1 MLDRL
6 GIGFVWLMHL
16 LPLGWIYAV
25 GRAIGGLLYR
35 LGQARVAR
43 INIDLCFPELPA
55 AERERL
61 VGEHFRTVGGCFLE
75 LGIAWWSRRER
86 IERLVRIEGREHYEA
101 VRDKRVIWLAP
112 HFLGLDLGGARVAIE
127 YGGASLY
134 SRQKRP
140 LLDRILVR
148 ARTRFGGVEVFPRQE
163 GLRPAVNAIK
173 RGQPFYFLPDMDF
186 GARDAVFVP
195 FFGVPAATVTTL
207 HRLCKITGAVV
218 VPCVSRRLPDQ
229 SGYEVRFY
237 PAWEGFPSAD
247 PVADTRRMNAFI
259 EDRVREMPEQ
269 YFWIHKRFRTR
280 PDGDTTFYDRT

>member
-1 MLDRL
+1 MMDRL

-148 ARTRFGGVEVFPRQE
+148 ARTRFGGVEVLPSVV
-163 GLRPAVNAIK
+163 GLRTAVNAIM
-173 RGQPFYFLPDMDF
+173 RGLKF
-186 GARDAVFVP
+186 
-195 FFGVPAATVTTL
+195 
-207 HRLCKITGAVV
+207 
-218 VPCVSRRLPDQ
+218 
-229 SGYEVRFY
+229 
-237 PAWEGFPSAD
+237 
-247 PVADTRRMNAFI
+247 
-259 EDRVREMPEQ
+259 
-269 YFWIHKRFRTR
+269 
-280 PDGDTTFYDRT
+280 